1 MNKFF
6 AKIAGITAGLALV
19 ASAGVALANHAE
31 VKGVRAASDIE
42 ITFPGTPSQ
51 KTSAYT
57 KTFTMT
63 VSDVVFTFANWNNGS
78 SSDSWDAI
86 RGGQK
91 SSAWTGTIT
100 SGAIANTVEKV
111 VVNITQ
117 VANSTGSKLEVASD
131 ASFTTNLQTVNKGAI
146 TATGNAEFVVPNQVE
161 NSYYRLTFT
170 QSAKSN
176 GTIRVGGIT
185 YVAGTESGGDTYGV
199 TYNKN
204 DSTERPATGMPAN
217 ISGLEDGETASLTGS
232 PTRWGYTFLGW
243 GASATAT
250 ETISSVTIDAAN
262 ETVYALWQED
272 HTVAGAWSDSP
283 YTVAQAKAAIDA
295 STNLANVYAT
305 GIISQVDSYNST
317 YHSITYWISADGTT
331 TDQFQ
336 VYSGKGLD
344 NANFSSVSDIE
355 VGAEVVIYGTIKK
368 YNSTYEFDKNN
379 YQISYDAPSTGDIEV
394 TFAPANFYGV
404 GDSGTFSAST
414 EAASPTYSFSSD
426 NSSVISV
433 TSAGAFEAVAAGSA
447 TVRVDVTSSEGN
459 GYKEVAVTVVAVKTV
474 SEAYEI
480 AAGLASGATTDYSI
494 KVSGWVSSLDAD
506 GKARAI
512 NFTDGAEVIE
522 VFFGGGN
529 ADYTTVKNAAEIGSE
544 VTVFGKVQNYSG
556 TYELKDIT
564 LEGVHGS
571 DAVGFAAGAYKS
583 LDGSCETG
591 VDAVTEDQWTA
602 INNGFDAIDPSE
614 QAKFQ
619 EEDVTSYGTN
629 VVNWVARYEIIVAHS
644 SLGDFMSRGVSA
656 ARVVPGTTAVDS
668 NVAVAV
674 VAIVA
679 IASISAIA
687 VVLVIKRRKALE
699 K

>member
-31 VKGVRAASDIE
+31 AKGVRAAEVTDTITASDLAA
-42 ITFPGTPSQ
+42 
-51 KTSAYT
+51 TSTTYT
-57 KTFTMT
+57 AFSG
-63 VSDVVFTFANWNNGS
+63 VS
-78 SSDSWDAI
+78 
-86 RGGQK
+86 K
-91 SSAWTGTIT
+91 T
-100 SGAIANTVEKV
+100 SGAVYA
-111 VVNITQ
+111 
-117 VANSTGSKLEVASD
+117 G
-131 ASFTTNLQTVNKGAI
+131 
-146 TATGNAEFVVPNQVE
+146 
-161 NSYYRLTFT
+161 
-170 QSAKSN
+170 QSAKSSAGAIQLRSKN
-176 GTIRVGGIT
+176 SNSGIVST
-185 YVAGTESGGDTYGV
+185 TSGGTVKSVTITVQSGSNTVDVYGSNSAYSAATDLYGTAKGTKVGSVTATGTVTFTDSYSYVGIRSNNGAIYLTSVEVVWDDGQGGGGGSDTYSV

-204 DSTERPATGMPAN
+204 DSTARPATGMPTN
-217 ISGLEDGETASLTGS
+217 IGGLEDGATASLTGS
-232 PTRWGYTFLGW
+232 PSRWGYTFLGW
-243 GASATAT
+243 GASASAT
-250 ETISSVTIDAAN
+250 ETISSVTIDGAN
-262 ETVYALWQED
+262 ATVYALWGED
-272 HTVAGAWSDSP
+272 HTVAGAWSDKP
-283 YTVAQAKAAIDA
+283 YTVAQARTAIDDNE
-295 STNLANVYAT
+295 NLTDVYVEGT
-305 GIISQVDSYNST
+305 ISQVDSYNST
-317 YHSITYWISADGTT
+317 YKSIQYWISDDGTT
-331 TDQFQ
+331 TNQFE
-336 VYSGKGLD
+336 VYSGKGLNGAD
-344 NANFSSVSDIE
+344 FSSVSDVE
-355 VGAEVVIYGTIKK
+355 VGAHVIVNGNIKL
-368 YNSTYEFDKNN
+368 YSTTYEFDKSSK
-379 YQISYDAPSTGDIEV
+379 QIVYDAPSTGDIEV

-404 GDSGTFSAST
+404 GDNGSFSAST
-414 EAASPTYSFSSD
+414 EAANPTYSFSSD

-433 TSAGAFEAVAAGSA
+433 TSAGVFEAVAAGSA

-529 ADYTTVKNAAEIGSE
+529 ADYTTVATNAKIGSE

-564 LEGVHGS
+564 LEGVQVS

-602 INNGFDAIDPSE
+602 INNGFNAINPSE

-629 VVNWVARYEIIVAHS
+629 VVNWVARYEIIVAHT
-644 SLGDFMSRGVSA
+644 SLSDFMSRGVSA

-674 VAIVA
+674 VAIVT

-687 VVLVIKRRKALE
+687 VILVIKRRRALE